1 MRLLRVEDVTGFVR
15 SAVTF
20 LKVACGFTWHFCGL
34 RIFAPQRKTTLA
46 EKIRER
52 VEEMQMFVCLGF
64 LMGVSMQYVKI
75 MQDYG
80 ALLWH
85 SAPSSEM
92 GPIEPNKLPI
102 SQELCL
108 KVNEMVDRHYNSL
121 DWSNP
126 GGPLVWSKEEE
137 KQYTL
142 ELYRIVKRLVEELSE
157 NNVSVKVHETLYKSL
172 SEHVPARAL

>member
-1 MRLLRVEDVTGFVR
+1 
-15 SAVTF
+15 
-20 LKVACGFTWHFCGL
+20 
-34 RIFAPQRKTTLA
+34 
-46 EKIRER
+46 
-52 VEEMQMFVCLGF
+52 
-64 LMGVSMQYVKI
+64 
-75 MQDYG
+75 
-80 ALLWH
+80 
-85 SAPSSEM
+85 
-92 GPIEPNKLPI
+92 
-102 SQELCL
+102 
-108 KVNEMVDRHYNSL
+108 MVDRHYNSL